1 MDSQV
6 PQLPETGSDEPIF
19 VLPPYKVE
27 QVLIAATEIV
37 DWGLEMFAIP
47 NLWKQTKG
55 QGIKVAVLDTGVAL
69 RHPELVDAVENARDF
84 TNSPSG
90 PSDVDGHGTHVAGI
104 IAARQNRGGVVGVA
118 PQAKLL
124 VGKVLGDNGYGTAGQ
139 LVKGIHW
146 AIDQKADILSM
157 SLGSP
162 LPSNEMHEAIKAAVE
177 AGIFVI
183 CAAGNSGPN
192 LETVEYPAI
201 YPETLSVGAIDRT
214 RRITQYSSRGK
225 AVDLVAPG
233 DNILSTFPPK
243 GVAVLSGTSMATPFV
258 SGVVALM
265 LAKHRSFGGKTPV
278 KTQADLIEH
287 LRKTATDAGMPGF
300 DPYYGFGLINPEAL
314 LLSHLDHTLKT
325 IAREE
330 LTSKYIQKLKQL
342 KENSVNSLGNQ

>member
-6 PQLPETGSDEPIF
+6 PQLSEQGSDSPIF

-27 QVLIAATEIV
+27 RVLVAAAEVI

-55 QGIKVAVLDTGVAL
+55 KGIKVAVLDTGIAL
-69 RHPELVDAVENARDF
+69 KHPELVDAVEDARDF
-84 TNSPSG
+84 TKSPSG
-90 PSDVDGHGTHVAGI
+90 PSDIEGHGTHVAGI
-104 IAARQNRGGVVGVA
+104 IAARENRGGVVGVA
-118 PQAKLL
+118 PEAKLL
-124 VGKVLGDNGYGTAGQ
+124 VGKVLGDNGYGTAQQ
-139 LVKGIHW
+139 LVNGIRW
-146 AIDQKADILSM
+146 AIDKKADIISM

-162 LPSNEMHEAIKAAVE
+162 LPSEEMHAAIKAAVQ

-201 YPETLSVGAIDRT
+201 YPETIAVGAIDRT
-214 RRITQYSSRGK
+214 RRVAQFSSRGK
-225 AVDLVAPG
+225 AVDIVAPG
-233 DNILSTFPPK
+233 DNILSTYPPR

-265 LAKHRSFGGKTPV
+265 LSKHRSFGGQTAV
-278 KTQADLIEH
+278 KTQAELIEH
-287 LRKTATDAGMPGF
+287 LQKTAIDAGMPGF

-314 LLSHLDHTLKT
+314 LLSHLDRTLQSLAK
-325 IAREE
+325 EE
-330 LTSKYIQKLKQL
+330 LTTKYIQRLKQL
-342 KENSVNSLGNQ
+342 SQDSANSH